1 MLTDKLPALA
11 IDLNGAVRCL
21 NEHIFMQIC
30 FFYAIISIVKTYVK
44 CQARQNVKQKRDIL
58 LSLYLHSCFLY
69 ILSSIL
75 WFTK

>member
-44 CQARQNVKQKRDIL
+44 WKARQNVKL
-58 LSLYLHSCFLY
+58 
-69 ILSSIL
+69 
-75 WFTK
+75 